1 MSTPHATL
9 AAVQAV
15 FAHIGPDRK
24 TQLAGVYADDV
35 VFVDPMHRIE
45 GRVALEQYMDRMA
58 RGLRWARFEF
68 DEATISGDSIAVP
81 WTMRF
86 AMKALPGEHALEGI
100 TVLRVRDGLVTWHR
114 DYFDVGAMLYEKIP
128 GLGLV
133 IRAIRRSVG

>member
-1 MSTPHATL
+1 MSSAPSVLESVRAL
-9 AAVQAV
+9 
-15 FAHIGPDRK
+15 FAHLGPDKPTR
-24 TQLAGVYADDV
+24 LAGVYADDV

-45 GRVALEQYMDRMA
+45 GREALEKYMDRMA

-68 DEATISGDSIAVP
+68 EEATIQGDRIAVP
-81 WTMRF
+81 WTMHF
-86 AMKALPGEHALEGI
+86 AMKALPGDHALEGI
-100 TVLRVRDGLVTWHR
+100 TVLQVRDGLVAYHR